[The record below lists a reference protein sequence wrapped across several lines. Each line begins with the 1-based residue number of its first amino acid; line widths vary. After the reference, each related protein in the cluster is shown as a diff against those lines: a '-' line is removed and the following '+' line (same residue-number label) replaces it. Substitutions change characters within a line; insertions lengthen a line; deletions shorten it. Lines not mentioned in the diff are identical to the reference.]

1 LRYSSWKGMYAGHVR
16 REMNRYMRTRPQP
29 RVTVRQYD
37 SNQRAFKPAEQK
49 PKTVDLLPLVL
60 ALVAV
65 ALGAV
70 VLSLPAP
77 PSLQIP
83 EVEAQH

>member
-1 LRYSSWKGMYAGHVR
+1 MRYSSWKGLYAGHVR
-16 REMNRYMRTRPQP
+16 REMNRYTRTRPQP
-29 RVTVRQYD
+29 GVTVRQYD

-49 PKTVDLLPLVL
+49 PQATDLLPLVL
-60 ALVAV
+60 VLVAV

-77 PSLQIP
+77 PSLQVPDI
-83 EVEAQH
+83 EQQR